1 MSLSPLLVPAAPD
14 RSVRIDLVAFD
25 VEGGL
30 VLFGEVKAVGA
41 DEDRF
46 SLRQLLDYAD
56 RTKSSPPFLLTVNR
70 ERIRIYRFGR
80 QGAPE
85 LTMESDTA
93 PVFGFYDPAFAGKKP
108 FEDYLTVLA
117 NAWLDDL
124 AFHWKSETPPL
135 YSEAQGIGLVPLL
148 DKGTVQ
154 REVALPV

>member
-1 MSLSPLLVPAAPD
+1 MSLSPLLVPVAPE

-25 VEGGL
+25 AEGDL
-30 VLFGEVKAVGA
+30 VLFGKVKAVGA

-46 SLRQLLDYAD
+46 SLRQLLDHAD

-70 ERIRIYRFGR
+70 ERMRVYRFR

-85 LTMESDTA
+85 LALESDTT
-93 PVFGFYDPAFAGKKP
+93 PIFGFYDPAFAGKRP
-108 FEDYLTVLA
+108 FEDYLTVLT

-135 YSEAQGIGLVPLL
+135 YPEALGIGLVPLL

-154 REVALPV
+154 REVALSV